1 MFKGGYTMIDCT
13 GISLSTESKQTIA
26 GIYAKVKKAY
36 ATGKAVFAQNC
47 TFSSQAT
54 TPIQVMIN
62 PDPTPGS
69 KTYICTAS
77 TLQLWVGEDN
87 GVTVVN
93 MAPSNNNRTTKSK

>member
-13 GISLSTESKQTIA
+13 GISLSTDTKQTIA

-36 ATGKAVFAQNC
+36 ASGKAVFAQNC
-47 TFSSQAT
+47 TFSSAVV

-87 GVTVVN
+87 GVTVQN
-93 MAPSNNNRTTKSK
+93 MAPSNQAKRTTK